1 MMLTWWGGGGAIII
15 RIILSPADPVSAPRF
30 TRPRACPRP
39 RAGPCPRA
47 GPRACPRPRLSRPLP
62 AATPVCGSRLS
73 RAE

>member
-39 RAGPCPRA
+39 R
-47 GPRACPRPRLSRPLP
+47 LSRPLP